1 MSDSQNT
8 VPVYTGK
15 NNEEE
20 TSLQL
25 ADLWALVW
33 DNKWWYVA
41 CILAA
46 LLAAGFY
53 LYKTPKTYSRT
64 EKVIVDEDTQNTM
77 MRDLTAF
84 AGSGARRYTG
94 TNVDNEIEAFAAPD
108 LMQRVVSRL
117 GLETSYIDNQ
127 FLRVREMYKN
137 SPVEMQLPED
147 IAASSFSFNLS
158 KTKDS
163 TFVIRDFYV
172 GPEEFK
178 GFKATGHVKD
188 TVETPVGNIILFPTS
203 SFGNWKHDITVSWV
217 NPATRAK
224 SYCSRLSAGLS
235 SKQSSV
241 VVLSLKDVFPARAE
255 AVLGTLLDIYNEEW
269 VENKNQ
275 SVRNTSLFINDRL
288 NVIERELGGI
298 EADIKEFKQSHNITD
313 IQQAGNAYMQQSSA
327 YSAQGFEASNQL
339 AIAKMIK
346 QFINDPTHVNDL
358 MPANSGLSSANI
370 ESQIRE
376 YNNALLE
383 RDRSLSLSSENNP
396 YVQDLNKSLEMYKLA
411 VNRSIDNLI
420 STLQLQ
426 VNKIE
431 AQENAILGR
440 LSSTSGQQLELLSIE
455 RQQKVKEQLYI
466 FLLQKREE
474 NELQGLL
481 TVGNTRL
488 IQRATGASAP
498 IAPNK
503 MMILLIALILG
514 FGLPFAVFYVMKVL
528 DTTVKGRNDL
538 GKLSV
543 PFLAELPQ
551 LGVTKNY
558 WDRFRLNRFDH
569 KNNKILVQHGKR
581 DSINEA
587 FRVLRTNL
595 DLMIHKETETQAIMV
610 TSFNPNAGKTF
621 TLMNLAASMALKG
634 NKSAIIVDLDL
645 RKATLSK
652 SLGKNGTGVASFLNA
667 KYENPYEHIVNVQEN
682 LDLLPVGSIPPN
694 PAELLVS
701 DRLPMLIKALKEK
714 YDYVFLDCA
723 PIDLVADTSIVA
735 PYADITIFIIRS
747 GLFDKRA
754 LPAVEEMYY
763 EGKYN
768 RMAIILNGV
777 ESYTGRH
784 GYGYG
789 YGYGYG
795 NEDDKQ

>member
-1 MSDSQNT
+1 MAENNQNNI
-8 VPVYTGK
+8 PVYTGQA
-15 NNEEE
+15 NSDNEQ
-20 TSLQL
+20 SLQL

-33 DNKWWYVA
+33 DHKWWYVF

-46 LLAAGFY
+46 LFIAGFY

-64 EKVIVDEDTQNTM
+64 EKVIVDEDSQNSM

-84 AGSGARRYTG
+84 TNSARRYTSG
-94 TNVDNEIEAFAAPD
+94 TNVDNEIEALVAPD

-117 GLETSYIDNQ
+117 GLETAYIDNQ

-137 SPVEMQLPED
+137 SPIDLVLPDE
-147 IAASSFSFNLS
+147 IAASSFSFNIS
-158 KTKDS
+158 KGRDS
-163 TFVIRDFYV
+163 SFVIRDFFV

-188 TVETPVGNIILFPTS
+188 TVETPVGRIVIYPTDR
-203 SFGNWKHDITVSWV
+203 FDRWGHDITVTWV
-217 NPATRAK
+217 NAASRAK

-255 AVLGTLLDIYNEEW
+255 AVLGTYNEEW

-298 EADIKEFKQSHNITD
+298 EQDIKEFKQSHNITD
-313 IQQAGNAYMQQSSA
+313 IQQAGTAYMQQSSA

-346 QFINDPTHVNDL
+346 QFINDPAHVKDL
-358 MPANSGLSSANI
+358 MPANSGLSNTNI
-370 ESQIRE
+370 EAQIRD
-376 YNNALLE
+376 YNTALLE
-383 RDRSLSLSSENNP
+383 RDRSLALSSENNP

-440 LSSTSGQQLELLSIE
+440 LSNTSGQQLELLSIE

-466 FLLQKREE
+466 FLLQTREE

-488 IQRATGASAP
+488 IQRATGSSAP

-528 DTTVKGRNDL
+528 DTSVKSRNDL

-551 LGVTKNY
+551 MGVTSNY
-558 WDRFRLNRFDH
+558 WERLRLNRFD
-569 KNNKILVQHGKR
+569 NNNTRIIVEHGKR
-581 DSINEA
+581 DSMNEA

-595 DLMIHKETETQAIMV
+595 DLMIHRETEMI

-634 NKSAIIVDLDL
+634 NRRAVLLDLDL

-652 SLGKNGTGVASFLNA
+652 SIGKNSTGVASYLNA
-667 KYENPYEHIVNVQEN
+667 KYDDPFEHVVSIQEN

-701 DRLPMLIKALKEK
+701 DRIPMLINA
-714 YDYVFLDCA
+714 
-723 PIDLVADTSIVA
+723 
-735 PYADITIFIIRS
+735 
-747 GLFDKRA
+747 
-754 LPAVEEMYY
+754 M
-763 EGKYN
+763 
-768 RMAIILNGV
+768 
-777 ESYTGRH
+777 
-784 GYGYG
+784 
-789 YGYGYG
+789 
-795 NEDDKQ
+795 KQR

>member
-1 MSDSQNT
+1 MADSNQNNL
-8 VPVYTGK
+8 PVMTGQ
-15 NNEEE
+15 NVNEEDQ
-20 TSLQL
+20 SLQL

-33 DNKWWYVA
+33 DHKWWYVI
-41 CILAA
+41 CILVA
-46 LLAAGFY
+46 LMIASFY

-64 EKVIVDEDTQNTM
+64 EKVIVDEDSQNSM
-77 MRDLTAF
+77 MRDLTSF
-84 AGSGARRYTG
+84 AGTARRYTSG
-94 TNVDNEIEAFAAPD
+94 TNVDNEIEAFGAPD
-108 LMQRVVSRL
+108 LMQKVVTRL

-127 FLRVREMYKN
+127 FMRVREMYKN
-137 SPVEMQLPED
+137 SPIEMQLPDE
-147 IAASSFSFNLS
+147 IAASSFSYTIA
-158 KTKDS
+158 KGKDS
-163 TFVIRDFYV
+163 TYVIRDFFV

-178 GFKATGHVKD
+178 GFKLNGHVKD
-188 TVETPVGNIILFPTS
+188 TVETPVGRIVIYPTA
-203 SFGNWKHDITVSWV
+203 SFGKWNHDITVSWV
-217 NPATRAK
+217 NAASRAK
-224 SYCSRLSAGLS
+224 SYCGRLSAGLS

-241 VVLSLKDVFPARAE
+241 VVLSLKDVFPSRAE

-370 ESQIRE
+370 ESQIRD
-376 YNNALLE
+376 YNTALLE

-440 LSSTSGQQLELLSIE
+440 LSSTSGQELLSIE

-488 IQRATGASAP
+488 IQRATGSSAP

-551 LGVTKNY
+551 MGISSNY
-558 WDRFRLNRFDH
+558 WERIRLNRFDN
-569 KNNKILVQHGKR
+569 KNTRILVEHGKR
-581 DSINEA
+581 DSMNEA
-587 FRVLRTNL
+587 FREPRRLDGPEGEQEGDHPGLRPAQGHPL
-595 DLMIHKETETQAIMV
+595 Q
-610 TSFNPNAGKTF
+610 
-621 TLMNLAASMALKG
+621 
-634 NKSAIIVDLDL
+634 
-645 RKATLSK
+645 
-652 SLGKNGTGVASFLNA
+652 VARQECDGRRFLP
-667 KYENPYEHIVNVQEN
+667 ERQV
-682 LDLLPVGSIPPN
+682 
-694 PAELLVS
+694 
-701 DRLPMLIKALKEK
+701 
-714 YDYVFLDCA
+714 
-723 PIDLVADTSIVA
+723 
-735 PYADITIFIIRS
+735 
-747 GLFDKRA
+747 
-754 LPAVEEMYY
+754 
-763 EGKYN
+763 
-768 RMAIILNGV
+768 
-777 ESYTGRH
+777 
-784 GYGYG
+784 
-789 YGYGYG
+789 
-795 NEDDKQ
+795 

>member
-203 SFGNWKHDITVSWV
+203 FFGNWKHDITVSWV
-217 NPATRAK
+217 NPSSRAK

-346 QFINDPTHVNDL
+346 QFINDPAHVNDL

-634 NKSAIIVDLDL
+634 N
-645 RKATLSK
+645 
-652 SLGKNGTGVASFLNA
+652 
-667 KYENPYEHIVNVQEN
+667 
-682 LDLLPVGSIPPN
+682 
-694 PAELLVS
+694 
-701 DRLPMLIKALKEK
+701 
-714 YDYVFLDCA
+714 
-723 PIDLVADTSIVA
+723 
-735 PYADITIFIIRS
+735 
-747 GLFDKRA
+747 
-754 LPAVEEMYY
+754 
-763 EGKYN
+763 
-768 RMAIILNGV
+768 
-777 ESYTGRH
+777 
-784 GYGYG
+784 
-789 YGYGYG
+789 
-795 NEDDKQ
+795 

>member
-1 MSDSQNT
+1 MSESSKNNI
-8 VPVYTGK
+8 PVYNGQV
-15 NNEEE
+15 NNDEEQ
-20 TSLQL
+20 SLQL
-25 ADLWALVW
+25 TDLWALVW

-46 LLAAGFY
+46 LLAATFY

-77 MRDLTAF
+77 MRDLTSF
-84 AGSGARRYTG
+84 AGTAARRYTG

-108 LMQRVVSRL
+108 LMQKVVSRL

-137 SPVEMQLPED
+137 SPVEMQLPEEVV
-147 IAASSFSFNLS
+147 ASSFSFNLS
-158 KTKDS
+158 KGKDS

-172 GPEEFK
+172 GAEEFK
-178 GFKATGHVKD
+178 GFKASGHVKD
-188 TVETPVGNIILFPTS
+188 TVETPVGNIILFPTT
-203 SFGNWKHDITVSWV
+203 SFDKWRHDITVTWV
-217 NPATRAK
+217 NPSSRAK
-224 SYCSRLSAGLS
+224 SYCNRLSAGLS

-241 VVLSLKDVFPARAE
+241 VVLSLKDVFPSRAE

-298 EADIKEFKQSHNITD
+298 EEDIKEYKQSHNITD

-346 QFINDPTHVNDL
+346 QFINDPAHVNDL

-370 ESQIRE
+370 ESQIRD

-383 RDRSLSLSSENNP
+383 RDRSLALSSENNP

-488 IQRATGASAP
+488 IQRATGSSAP

-551 LGVTKNY
+551 MGVTANY

-595 DLMIHKETETQAIMV
+595 DLMIHKETETQAIMI

-634 NKSAIIVDLDL
+634 NKKVVIVDLDL

-652 SLGKNGTGVASFLNA
+652 SLGKNGTGAAAFLNA
-667 KYENPYEHIVNVQEN
+667 KYDDPYEHIVNVQEN
-682 LDLLPVGSIPPN
+682 LDILPVGSIPPN

-701 DRLPMLIKALKEK
+701 DRLPMLIQALKRK

-723 PIDLVADTSIVA
+723 PIDLVADTSIIA
-735 PYADITIFIIRS
+735 PNADITIFIVRA

-754 LPAVEEMYY
+754 LPAVDEMYA
-763 EGKYN
+763 EGK
-768 RMAIILNGV
+768 
-777 ESYTGRH
+777 
-784 GYGYG
+784 
-789 YGYGYG
+789 
-795 NEDDKQ
+795 

>member
-1 MSDSQNT
+1 MSESNLNNL
-8 VPVYTGK
+8 PVYNVQGES
-15 NNEEE
+15 EEE
-20 TSLQL
+20 QSLQL

-33 DNKWWYVA
+33 DHKWWYVI
-41 CILAA
+41 CILVALMAA
-46 LLAAGFY
+46 SFY

-64 EKVIVDEDTQNTM
+64 EKVIVDEDSQNSM
-77 MRDLTAF
+77 MRDLTSF
-84 AGSGARRYTG
+84 AGTARRYTSG

-108 LMQRVVSRL
+108 LMQRVVTRL
-117 GLETSYIDNQ
+117 GLETAYIDNQ
-127 FLRVREMYKN
+127 FLRVRELYKN
-137 SPVEMQLPED
+137 SPIEMRAPENV
-147 IAASSFSFNLS
+147 AASSFTFNIS
-158 KTKDS
+158 KGKDS
-163 TFVIRDFYV
+163 TYVIRDFFV

-178 GFKATGHVKD
+178 GYKLSGHLSD
-188 TVETPVGNIILFPTS
+188 TVETPVGKIVIYPTV
-203 SFGNWKHDITVSWV
+203 NYDKWAHDITVSWV
-217 NPATRAK
+217 NAASRAK
-224 SYCSRLSAGLS
+224 SYCGRLSSGLS

-241 VVLSLKDVFPARAE
+241 VVLSQKDVFPARAE

-298 EADIKEFKQSHNITD
+298 EQDIKDYKQSHNITD
-313 IQQAGNAYMQQSSA
+313 IQQAGTAYMQQSSA

-346 QFINDPTHVNDL
+346 QFINDPAHVNDL

-370 ESQIRE
+370 EAQIRE
-376 YNNALLE
+376 YNTALLE
-383 RDRSLSLSSENNP
+383 RDRSLNLSSENNP

-488 IQRATGASAP
+488 IQRATGSNAP

-528 DTTVKGRNDL
+528 DTSVKGRNDL

-543 PFLAELPQ
+543 PFLAEIPQ
-551 LGVTKNY
+551 MGVTANY
-558 WDRFRLNRFDH
+558 WERLRLNRFDD
-569 KNNKILVQHGKR
+569 KNTKILVEHGKR
-581 DSINEA
+581 DSMNEA

-595 DLMIHKETETQAIMV
+595 DLMIHRETETQAIMI

-634 NKSAIIVDLDL
+634 TKKAVILDLDL

-652 SLGKNGTGVASFLNA
+652 ALGKNATGVASFLNA
-667 KYENPYEHIVNVQEN
+667 KYDDPFEHVVHVQEN

-701 DRLPMLIKALKEK
+701 DRLPMLIQAMKEK
-714 YDYVFLDCA
+714 YEPCRPSRRCTTKA
-723 PIDLVADTSIVA
+723 STTAWPS
-735 PYADITIFIIRS
+735 S
-747 GLFDKRA
+747 
-754 LPAVEEMYY
+754 
-763 EGKYN
+763 
-768 RMAIILNGV
+768 
-777 ESYTGRH
+777 
-784 GYGYG
+784 
-789 YGYGYG
+789 
-795 NEDDKQ
+795 

>member
-1 MSDSQNT
+1 M
-8 VPVYTGK
+8 
-15 NNEEE
+15 
-20 TSLQL
+20 
-25 ADLWALVW
+25 
-33 DNKWWYVA
+33 
-41 CILAA
+41 
-46 LLAAGFY
+46 
-53 LYKTPKTYSRT
+53 
-64 EKVIVDEDTQNTM
+64 
-77 MRDLTAF
+77 
-84 AGSGARRYTG
+84 
-94 TNVDNEIEAFAAPD
+94 
-108 LMQRVVSRL
+108 
-117 GLETSYIDNQ
+117 
-127 FLRVREMYKN
+127 
-137 SPVEMQLPED
+137 
-147 IAASSFSFNLS
+147 
-158 KTKDS
+158 
-163 TFVIRDFYV
+163 
-172 GPEEFK
+172 
-178 GFKATGHVKD
+178 
-188 TVETPVGNIILFPTS
+188 
-203 SFGNWKHDITVSWV
+203 
-217 NPATRAK
+217 
-224 SYCSRLSAGLS
+224 
-235 SKQSSV
+235 
-241 VVLSLKDVFPARAE
+241 
-255 AVLGTLLDIYNEEW
+255 
-269 VENKNQ
+269 
-275 SVRNTSLFINDRL
+275 

-298 EADIKEFKQSHNITD
+298 EEDIKEFKQSHNITD

-346 QFINDPTHVNDL
+346 QFINDPAHVNDL

-370 ESQIRE
+370 ESQIRD

-383 RDRSLSLSSENNP
+383 RDRSLALSSENNP

-551 LGVTKNY
+551 LGVTASY
-558 WDRFRLNRFDH
+558 WDRFRLNRFDQ

-595 DLMIHKETETQAIMV
+595 DLMIHKETETQAIMI

-634 NKSAIIVDLDL
+634 NKTAIIIDLDL

-652 SLGKNGTGVASFLNA
+652 SIGKNGTGVAAYLNA
-667 KYENPYEHIVNVQEN
+667 KYENPFDHIVNIQEN
-682 LDLLPVGSIPPN
+682 LDLMPVGSIPPN

-701 DRLPMLIKALKEK
+701 ERLPMLIKALKEK
-714 YDYVFLDCA
+714 YDYVFMDCA
-723 PIDLVADTSIVA
+723 PIELVADTSIIA
-735 PYADITIFIIRS
+735 PYADITIFVVRS

-754 LPAVEEMYY
+754 LPVVEDMYNQ
-763 EGKYN
+763 GKYN

-777 ESYTGRH
+777 DTYSGRH

-789 YGYGYG
+789 YGYGCGYGYGYG
-795 NEDDKQ
+795 NEEDKQ